1 MSVSRNAL
9 TFNTLHFRT
18 HPTLTV
24 VVVWRECCSLAETLG
39 STPCLPPKIG
49 MLPDT
54 PHSVF
59 SPRARSSNR
68 GFTLIE
74 LLVVIAIIM
83 ILAGITFGISRGVQ
97 NAQARTR
104 AKAELAVIAQALE
117 SYKSTY
123 GDYPWTQN
131 EEGDAAGLVLTK
143 ALLGWKVFVRSGTTT
158 TFKDKAVSE
167 VPSSG
172 PKAFVDPTKLGTSG
186 TIPSA
191 PTTKPTDLAFTDPWG
206 NEYVYAY
213 KQNSSSWDNFG
224 FILYSK
230 GADSSAIAVGTN
242 GILTTDIRG
251 ADDNIDNIYSGE

>member
-1 MSVSRNAL
+1 
-9 TFNTLHFRT
+9 
-18 HPTLTV
+18 
-24 VVVWRECCSLAETLG
+24 
-39 STPCLPPKIG
+39 
-49 MLPDT
+49 MLSDT
-54 PHSVF
+54 PPSEF
-59 SPRARSSNR
+59 SPRARSSNS

-74 LLVVIAIIM
+74 LLMVVAIIM

-97 NAQARTR
+97 NAQARAA

-117 SYKSTY
+117 GFKSTH

-131 EEGDAAGLVLTK
+131 EEGDSADLVLSK
-143 ALLGWKVFVRSGTTT
+143 ALLGWKEFERSGTTT
-158 TFKDKAVSE
+158 TFKDKSASD

-172 PKAFVDPTKLGTSG
+172 PKAFVDATKLSTSG

-213 KQNSSSWDNFG
+213 KQNTSSWDNFG

-230 GADSSAIAVGTN
+230 GADGSATAVGTN
-242 GILTTDIRG
+242 GILTTNIRG

>member
-1 MSVSRNAL
+1 
-9 TFNTLHFRT
+9 
-18 HPTLTV
+18 
-24 VVVWRECCSLAETLG
+24 
-39 STPCLPPKIG
+39 

-54 PHSVF
+54 PQSVF
-59 SPRARSSNR
+59 SSRARSANR

-74 LLVVIAIIM
+74 LLMVIAIIM

-117 SYKSTY
+117 GFKSTH
-123 GDYPWTQN
+123 GDYPWTH
-131 EEGDAAGLVLTK
+131 EEGDSADLVLSK

-172 PKAFVDPTKLGTSG
+172 PKAFVDPTKLSTSG